1 MRIFRLLIVCS
12 LYYFPLIGS
21 GQSYVDEGGL
31 PYLVNF
37 PPSVYEGFSQNWSVT
52 QSNRGWL
59 YFGNGDG
66 VLEFDGVSWRLIPVA
81 NRTVVRSLAKD
92 SLGTLF
98 VGATHEIGYLA
109 SDSMGHLQ
117 YVSLLDHLPADKRSF
132 GQVLDAE
139 ATPEGVYFHTV
150 NQLFRWDGKGFTIWE
165 DRHFSFTGYVNGT
178 YYFTDEDRGT
188 FVVAG
193 DSIHLVIPSDQLASD
208 RIRHFLPYSNHEIL
222 ICLDKGPFMR
232 FDGGKLQPL
241 DGSINRYLNGTRIV
255 NAQALSDTT
264 YAYATYEKGLVIA
277 DREGRILQIVNKESG
292 LNTNLIF
299 DVWQGMQGALW
310 LAMDNGAARVE
321 SISPLTNFD
330 TRNGLEGP
338 VNGLIRHRGSLYAA
352 TGLGIYQLNSR
363 IADDIS
369 ARFRLV
375 DPLLQIQGFSFLA
388 IEEDLLVASGRGLFL
403 IREDRI
409 EKINEMRNS
418 LLYQSPYFPDRVY
431 VGKADGLG
439 LIERVAGEW
448 LTRGN
453 IEGLESDTRRLYES
467 TPNRLW
473 AGLHAGG
480 IVRIELKE
488 NRSELPG
495 AQITRFSEA
504 DGLPSGYVTMRKMRG
519 KLTFRRDSDMYRFDS
534 ETSRFERDSSLAVLL
549 GIPDEQLSPD
559 FEDKWGNIWMLEK
572 LATGVWQRR
581 VARLQPDSTYFL
593 EAINSQRMTQDADWV
608 LYPEG
613 DSILWYGGTDGVVRI
628 LRDSIEPADI
638 PYAAA
643 VRRVSVKG
651 DSVVFGGGLSLAEP
665 VFEYASNA
673 MRFEYAAPT
682 YDAMETTRFQFLL
695 EGFDPDWSDWTH
707 ETRRDYTNLPEGNYR
722 FRVRAVNV
730 YGRISEEGVYAF
742 VLLSP
747 WYRSWWAYG
756 LYAIGALFLIW
767 GIIRWR
773 LEQVEAEKA
782 GLEQTVQA
790 RTKEV
795 ATQNI
800 KLEQQTRQLKELD
813 MLKSRFFANISHEF
827 RTPLTLILG
836 PLEDRLM
843 QDQEGEI
850 GKEDRMMY
858 RNAQRLLRLVNQLLD
873 LSRLESG
880 SIELVPEKGA
890 LAAFFRA
897 VIAAFDSLAQQQQI
911 EFDVLIPSREWET
924 GYDRDKLEKILY
936 NLLANAFKF
945 TPVGGRISVQV
956 VFEETHDRYS
966 IRVHNTGSWIPTDQQ
981 ALIFDRFYQLG
992 ADSHQGTGIGLALVK
1007 ELVNLKGGTIGVKS
1021 EADWGTEFQLQ
1032 LPILEVGVN
1041 PVRELPDS
1049 TVPAEA
1055 PPLTLQTAL
1064 PDAPATDTSTDT
1076 SLPEVLLV
1084 EDNADVRAYLRGRID
1099 SDYQIREAVDGV
1111 EGFEMASEYVPDLI
1125 ITDLMMPRMDGVDL
1139 CRKLKTDERTS
1150 HIPIILLTA
1159 KANIESRIA
1168 GLETGA
1174 DDYLT
1179 KPFHQQELLTRV
1191 RNLIQQ
1197 RKLLRERFRKELIL
1211 QPREMALTSV
1221 DERFLDRVVTLVE
1234 THLEDPDFSV
1244 RAFREELGMSKTQ
1257 IHRKLTAL
1265 TDQAPGEFI
1274 RTYRLKRAA
1283 QLLAAHHEN
1292 VSQIAFAVGFNNLS
1306 YFAKCFKEQFGVS
1319 PSQYAAQ
1326 APN

>member
-1 MRIFRLLIVCS
+1 MRIFRLLIACS
-12 LYYFPLIGS
+12 LYCLPLIGS
-21 GQSYVDEGGL
+21 GQSYLDEGGL

-37 PPSVYEGFSQNWSVT
+37 PPSVYDGFSQNWAVI
-52 QSNRGWL
+52 QSNQGWI

-92 SLGTLF
+92 STGTLF

-109 SDSMGHLQ
+109 SDSMGALQ
-117 YVSLLDHLPADKRSF
+117 YVSLLDHLPADKRNF
-132 GQVLDAE
+132 GQVLGAE
-139 ATPEGVYFHTV
+139 ATLEGVYFHTL
-150 NQLFRWDGKGFTIWE
+150 NRLFRWDGKAFTIWE
-165 DRHFSFTGYVNGT
+165 DHHFSFTGYVNGA

-188 FVVAG
+188 YVLAG
-193 DSIHLVIPSDQLASD
+193 DSIQLVIPPAQLASD
-208 RIRHFLPYSNHEIL
+208 RIRHFLPYSDQEIL

-232 FDGGKLQPL
+232 FDGEKLQPL
-241 DGSINRYLNGTRIV
+241 DGSINRYLDGTRIV
-255 NAQALSDTT
+255 NVQALSDNT
-264 YAYATYEKGLVIA
+264 YAFATYEKGMLIA

-299 DVWQGMQGALW
+299 DVWQGMQGGLW

-321 SISPLTNFD
+321 SISPLSSFD

-352 TGLGIYQLNSR
+352 TGLGIYRLNSR
-363 IADDIS
+363 TTDDIS
-369 ARFRLV
+369 ARFQLV

-388 IEEDLLVASGRGLFL
+388 IEEDLLIASGRGLFL
-403 IREDRI
+403 IRENRV

-439 LIERVAGEW
+439 LIERVGGEW
-448 LTRGN
+448 VTRGN
-453 IEGLESDTRRLYES
+453 IAGLESDTRRLYES
-467 TPNRLW
+467 APNRLW
-473 AGLHAGG
+473 AGFHAGG

-488 NRSELPG
+488 NPSGLPG
-495 AQITRFSEA
+495 ATITRFSEA
-504 DGLPSGYVTMRKMRG
+504 DGLPAGYVTMRKMRG
-519 KLTFRRDSDMYRFDS
+519 KLTFRRDSDMYRFDP
-534 ETSRFERDSSLAVLL
+534 ETSRFERDTSFAGLL
-549 GIPDEQLSPD
+549 GIPDEILSPD
-559 FEDKWGNIWMLEK
+559 FEDKRGNIWLLEK
-572 LATGVWQRR
+572 LATGAWQRR
-581 VARLQPDSTYFL
+581 VARLQPDSTYKL

-613 DSILWYGGTDGVVRI
+613 DSILWYGGTDGVVRTC
-628 LRDSIEPADI
+628 LDSIEPADI

-651 DSVVFGGGLSLAEP
+651 DSIVFGGGINRVATT
-665 VFEYASNA
+665 FEYASNA
-673 MRFEYAAPT
+673 MRFEYAAAT
-682 YDAMETTRFQFLL
+682 FDAMEVTRFQFLL
-695 EGFDPDWSDWTH
+695 EGFDPDWSDWTR
-707 ETRRDYTNLPEGNYR
+707 ETRRDYTNLPEGSYR

-730 YGRISEEGVYAF
+730 YGRISEEGVFTF
-742 VLLSP
+742 VILPP

-756 LYAIGALFLIW
+756 LYAIGAIFLIW

-773 LEQVEAEKA
+773 LQQVEAEKA
-782 GLEQTVQA
+782 ALEQTVQA
-790 RTKEV
+790 RTKVV

-800 KLEQQTRQLKELD
+800 RLEQQTRQLKELD

-843 QDQEGEI
+843 KDQEGTGE
-850 GKEDRMMY
+850 EDRMMH

-880 SIELVPEKGA
+880 SMQLVPEKGE

-911 EFDVLIPSREWET
+911 EFDVQTPNREWKT

-936 NLLANAFKF
+936 NLLSNAFKF
-945 TPVGGRISVQV
+945 TPTGGSVSVQIE
-956 VFEETHDRYS
+956 FEETQGLYS
-966 IRVHNTGSWIPTDQQ
+966 IRVHNTGSWIPIDQQ
-981 ALIFDRFYQLG
+981 SLIFDRFYQLG

-1007 ELVNLKGGTIGVKS
+1007 ELVNLQGGTIGVKS
-1021 EADWGTEFQLQ
+1021 DAVSGTEFQLQ
-1032 LPILEVGVN
+1032 LPVLEVGTN

-1055 PPLTLQTAL
+1055 PPLTLQTVP
-1064 PDAPATDTSTDT
+1064 PDAPATDTS
-1076 SLPEVLLV
+1076 LPEILLV
-1084 EDNADVRAYLRGRID
+1084 EDNADVRTYLRGRID

-1111 EGFEMASEYVPDLI
+1111 EGVEMAREHVPDLI

-1159 KANIESRIA
+1159 KANIESRIE

-1211 QPREMALTSV
+1211 QPREMALTSL

-1234 THLEDPDFSV
+1234 NHLEDPDFSV
-1244 RAFREELGMSKTQ
+1244 KAFREALGMSKTQ
-1257 IHRKLTAL
+1257 VHRKLTAL

-1292 VSQIAFAVGFNNLS
+1292 VSQIAFSVGFNNLS

>member
-1 MRIFRLLIVCS
+1 MRIFRLMIVCS
-12 LYYFPLIGS
+12 LYCLPLIGS
-21 GQSYVDEGGL
+21 GQSYYDEGGL

-37 PPSVYEGFSQNWSVT
+37 PPSVYEGFSQNWAVI
-52 QSNRGWL
+52 QSNQGWI

-92 SLGTLF
+92 STGTLF
-98 VGATHEIGYLA
+98 VGATHEMGYLA

-117 YVSLLDHLPADKRSF
+117 YVSLLDHLPADNRNF
-132 GQVLDAE
+132 GQVLDTE
-139 ATPEGVYFHTV
+139 ATPEGVYFHTR
-150 NQLFRWDGKGFTIWE
+150 NQLFRWDGKTFTSWE
-165 DRHFSFTGYVNGT
+165 DHHFSFTGWVNGA
-178 YYFTDEDRGT
+178 YYFADEERGT
-188 FVVAG
+188 YVVAG
-193 DSIHLVIPSDQLASD
+193 DSLQLVIPAAQLAPN
-208 RIRHFLPYSNHEIL
+208 RIRHFLPYSAQEIL
-222 ICLDKGPFMR
+222 ICLDEGPFMR
-232 FDGGKLQPL
+232 FDGEELQPL

-264 YAYATYEKGLVIA
+264 YAYATYEKGLIIA
-277 DREGRILQIVNKESG
+277 DRDGRILQIVNEESG

-299 DVWQGMQGALW
+299 DVWQGMQGGLW

-321 SISPLTNFD
+321 SISPLSNFD

-352 TGLGIYQLNSR
+352 TGLGIFRLNSR
-363 IADDIS
+363 ISGDIS
-369 ARFRLV
+369 ARFELV
-375 DPLLQIQGFSFLA
+375 DQQLQIQGFSFLA
-388 IEEDLLVASGRGLFL
+388 IEEDLLIASGSGLFL
-403 IREDRI
+403 IRDNQI
-409 EKINEMRNS
+409 EKINEMRTS

-448 LTRGN
+448 ITRGN
-453 IEGLESDTRRLYES
+453 IAGLEEDTRRLYES
-467 TPNRLW
+467 APNRLW
-473 AGLHAGG
+473 GGLHAGG
-480 IVRIELKE
+480 IVRLDLNDK
-488 NRSELPG
+488 NGPLPI
-495 AQITRFSEA
+495 AKITRFLEA

-519 KLTFRRDSDMYRFDS
+519 KLTFRRNSDMYQFDP
-534 ETSRFERDSSLAVLL
+534 EISRFERDTGFAGLV
-549 GIPDEQLSPD
+549 GIPDEILSPD
-559 FEDKWGNIWMLEK
+559 FEDKWGNIWLLEK
-572 LATGVWQRR
+572 QATGAWQRR
-581 VARLQPDSTYFL
+581 VARLQPDSAYKL

-613 DSILWYGGTDGVVRI
+613 DSILWYGGTDGVVRT
-628 LRDSIEPADI
+628 LLDSIEPADI

-651 DSVVFGGGLSLAEP
+651 DSIVFGGGLSQAEP
-665 VFEYASNA
+665 IFEYASNA
-673 MRFEYAAPT
+673 MRFEYAAAT
-682 YDAMETTRFQFLL
+682 FDAMETTRFQFLL

-730 YGRISEEGVYAF
+730 YGRISEEGVFAF
-742 VLLSP
+742 VLLPP

-756 LYAIGALFLIW
+756 LYAIGAIFLIW

-773 LEQVEAEKA
+773 LQQVEAEKA
-782 GLEQTVQA
+782 ALEQIVQA
-790 RTKEV
+790 RTKIV

-800 KLEQQTRQLKELD
+800 RLEQQTRQLKELD

-843 QDQEGEI
+843 QDQEEKIGE
-850 GKEDRMMY
+850 EDRMMH

-880 SIELVPEKGA
+880 SMQLVPEKGA

-911 EFDVLIPSREWET
+911 EFDVQIPSREWET

-945 TPVGGRISVQV
+945 TPVGGRVSVLV
-956 VFEETHDRYS
+956 KFEETLARYS
-966 IRVHNTGSWIPTDQQ
+966 IRVHNTGSWIPMDQQ
-981 ALIFDRFYQLG
+981 PLIFDRFYQLG
-992 ADSHQGTGIGLALVK
+992 TDSHQGTGIGLALVK
-1007 ELVNLKGGTIGVKS
+1007 ELVNLQGGTIGVKS
-1021 EADWGTEFQLQ
+1021 DADSGTEFQLQ
-1032 LPILEVGVN
+1032 LPILEAGEN
-1041 PVRELPDS
+1041 PVRELPNS
-1049 TVPAEA
+1049 SAPAEVSA
-1055 PPLTLQTAL
+1055 PILQAVL
-1064 PDAPATDTSTDT
+1064 PDVSAIDT
-1076 SLPEVLLV
+1076 SLPEILLV

-1111 EGFEMASEYVPDLI
+1111 EGFEMAREHVPDLI

-1159 KANIESRIA
+1159 KANIESRIE

-1174 DDYLT
+1174 DEYLT

-1191 RNLIQQ
+1191 RNLIRQ

-1211 QPREMALTSV
+1211 QPRELALTSV

-1234 THLEDPDFSV
+1234 NHLEDPDFSV
-1244 RAFREELGMSKTQ
+1244 KSFREELGMSKTQ
-1257 IHRKLTAL
+1257 VHRKLTAL
-1265 TDQAPGEFI
+1265 TDQAPSEFI

-1292 VSQIAFAVGFNNLS
+1292 VSQIAFSVGFNNLS

-1326 APN
+1326 TPK